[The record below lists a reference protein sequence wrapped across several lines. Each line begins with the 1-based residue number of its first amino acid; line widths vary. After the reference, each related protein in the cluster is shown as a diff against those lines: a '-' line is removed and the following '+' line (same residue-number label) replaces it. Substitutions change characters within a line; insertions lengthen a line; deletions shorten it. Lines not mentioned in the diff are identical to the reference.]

1 MLGLL
6 LDSHPFLWIQ
16 IGLLLLSLLVPSE
29 NFNIDTGKVWSY
41 RGKEKSLFG
50 QSVIQ
55 YKHGSNKGVY
65 AFSPLKDSESR
76 TYEGLYKCELKDE
89 DLQLHCKMENIKLE
103 TGQGQ
108 VRRVVPYPI
117 ISQARS
123 SDSLLMCQQIRG
135 RTQKTTTGELNG
147 VCSLRTDE
155 NGSFKEWV
163 YPDLATTVFDFLEE
177 KKNRHNNNNNNN
189 NNAIDGLLL
198 NQEFSDGLH
207 ESRKSKKP
215 ETNTNNN
222 NNAYD
227 IDEEGGTEIAI
238 VLDGSGSI
246 KTDDFQKAKEFISNL
261 TTKIWENCF
270 ECEFAVVQ
278 YGDVIQTEFDL
289 LDSREDSLSIHE
301 KIQNITQ
308 VGEVTKTASALLHVL
323 NNIFNESRGSRE
335 SASKII
341 LVITDGDIFMDPVN
355 LTTVIN
361 SPKMKTIER
370 FSIGVGN
377 AFNKT
382 KAYNELK
389 LIANDEDH
397 VIRVEDYSKLDGLIS
412 SLQQKMA
419 RIEGT
424 KGDSLELDLAEVGF
438 SAHLKDKTTLVL
450 GAVGAFDWSGGLMV
464 YFTDSKPHKVRFLN
478 ESSDLHKKVDYSY
491 LGYSVSTASG
501 KFSLY
506 IAGAPRHSNVGKVLV
521 FEEDYKSYHLWQ
533 TLTGEQLGS
542 YFGHQLCT
550 IDINKDGNTDF
561 LLVGAPFYHIKGE
574 EGRVYLY
581 KINNKGTFT
590 LYSILEQ
597 PYYSFARF
605 GYSIAQIGDINH
617 DGFQD
622 IAIGAPL
629 EGHFEDP
636 DAFGSVYI
644 YNSMKDGFRST
655 PSQRIRAMDLKQ
667 KLQFFGQSVDGGL
680 DITEDGYPDITVGAL
695 RSVVV
700 LQSCP
705 VVKIRATLKFE
716 PNKISMVHKTVKANL
731 CFTVTPFNWAE
742 LKKSFLDYKMELD
755 VYMEQKRITLQ
766 DITSIKKSI
775 SLTSDNCTSF
785 SLTVLPCTY
794 DCFSDIV
801 FKVSYSLNSD
811 LRSDLAPPVMDFYDQ
826 NYTYIQLPYEKNC
839 NNKEICVPSLS
850 LTTQI
855 SRNELIIGYTKDVTA
870 TLTLTNSG
878 DQSYMTNVT
887 LIYPENLLFTLMKPT
902 NNPGVKCSAPK
913 ITPSSNST
921 MTCGIRHPVFA
932 ASTETFSI
940 IWQPTENT
948 FSAPE
953 ATIYYVVDNFNN
965 VSAPLVQ
972 KTVLPVRH
980 SFSAV
985 LSVQQAALFVTIPS
999 VPALYEDVQYT
1010 FNVNTENPFAA
1021 ELSLE
1026 LQVPIKLR
1034 SVTFSELQLIQKIQN
1049 STQCT
1054 IESNDRICRNG
1065 FNNEEI
1071 MCRFILCKVISGRE
1085 EIKITARLF
1094 LQNLQEKIIETQ
1106 ELNVTGEILYDK
1118 TLYVNLKEQEHKAQL
1133 SVTIAKDK
1141 VIKILPVII
1150 GSSVGGILLLLIIVI
1165 ILIKCGFFKRKYK
1178 NFEQNESK

>member
-1 MLGLL
+1 MKFTSLYGNQSLEF
-6 LDSHPFLWIQ
+6 LDVRISIEADLPADKREDAKNHNRGTQW
-16 IGLLLLSLLVPSE
+16 SLL
-29 NFNIDTGKVWSY
+29 TAY
-41 RGKEKSLFG
+41 R
-50 QSVIQ
+50 
-55 YKHGSNKGVY
+55 
-65 AFSPLKDSESR
+65 
-76 TYEGLYKCELKDE
+76 
-89 DLQLHCKMENIKLE
+89 
-103 TGQGQ
+103 
-108 VRRVVPYPI
+108 
-117 ISQARS
+117 
-123 SDSLLMCQQIRG
+123 
-135 RTQKTTTGELNG
+135 
-147 VCSLRTDE
+147 E
-155 NGSFKEWV
+155 NGTLKERV
-163 YPDLATTVFDFLEE
+163 YPNLATTVFDFLE
-177 KKNRHNNNNNNN
+177 KKKDRNKNSNNNNNN
-189 NNAIDGLLL
+189 NNALDRLSL
-198 NQEFSDGLH
+198 NQDLTDGFQ
-207 ESRKSKKP
+207 ESEKGKKP

-246 KTDDFQKAKEFISNL
+246 KSDDFQKARDFISNL

-289 LDSREDSLSIHE
+289 QDSRQGSLSIQE

-341 LVITDGDIFMDPVN
+341 LVITDGDIFYDPVN

-370 FSIGVGN
+370 FSIGVGD

-389 LIANDEDH
+389 LIASDEKDH

-419 RIEGT
+419 RVEGT
-424 KGDSLELDLAEVGF
+424 KGDSLEFDLAEVGF
-438 SAHLKDKTTLVL
+438 SAHLKDKNTLVL

-478 ESSDLHKKVDYSY
+478 ESFDLSKKVDYSY

-533 TLTGEQLGS
+533 TLTGDQLGS

-581 KINNKGTFT
+581 KLSNEGTFT
-590 LYSILEQ
+590 FVSILEQ

-605 GYSIAQIGDINH
+605 GYSIAQIGDISH

-644 YNSMKDGFRST
+644 YNSIKDGIRST
-655 PSQRIRAMDLKQ
+655 PSQRIRATDFRQ
-667 KLQFFGQSVDGGL
+667 KLQFFGQSIDGGL
-680 DITEDGYPDITVGAL
+680 DITEDGYSDIAVGAL

-716 PNKISMVHKTVKANL
+716 PNKLSMIHKTVNANL
-731 CFTVTPFNWAE
+731 CFTVTPFNQAVYNVISRIIVDKLLLFAHTFNSIAE
-742 LKKSFLDYKMELD
+742 LKKSFLEYKMELD
-755 VYMEQKRITLQ
+755 VYMEHKRIILH
-766 DITSIKKSI
+766 DKTSIRKSI

-785 SLTVLPCTY
+785 SLTVLV
-794 DCFSDIV
+794 IV
-801 FKVSYSLNSD
+801 GSHKMYTLLN
-811 LRSDLAPPVMDFYDQ
+811 
-826 NYTYIQLPYEKNC
+826 I
-839 NNKEICVPSLS
+839 EI
-850 LTTQI
+850 
-855 SRNELIIGYTKDVTA
+855 A
-870 TLTLTNSG
+870 T
-878 DQSYMTNVT
+878 
-887 LIYPENLLFTLMKPT
+887 P
-902 NNPGVKCSAPK
+902 
-913 ITPSSNST
+913 
-921 MTCGIRHPVFA
+921 
-932 ASTETFSI
+932 
-940 IWQPTENT
+940 
-948 FSAPE
+948 
-953 ATIYYVVDNFNN
+953 
-965 VSAPLVQ
+965 
-972 KTVLPVRH
+972 
-980 SFSAV
+980 
-985 LSVQQAALFVTIPS
+985 
-999 VPALYEDVQYT
+999 
-1010 FNVNTENPFAA
+1010 
-1021 ELSLE
+1021 
-1026 LQVPIKLR
+1026 
-1034 SVTFSELQLIQKIQN
+1034 
-1049 STQCT
+1049 
-1054 IESNDRICRNG
+1054 
-1065 FNNEEI
+1065 
-1071 MCRFILCKVISGRE
+1071 
-1085 EIKITARLF
+1085 
-1094 LQNLQEKIIETQ
+1094 
-1106 ELNVTGEILYDK
+1106 
-1118 TLYVNLKEQEHKAQL
+1118 
-1133 SVTIAKDK
+1133 
-1141 VIKILPVII
+1141 
-1150 GSSVGGILLLLIIVI
+1150 
-1165 ILIKCGFFKRKYK
+1165 RK
-1178 NFEQNESK
+1178 